1 MENLPEDIFENILF
15 FLKND
20 IEPLDLYRFN
30 SINKSFYKSIN
41 NIKNNYSKDYIFK
54 NQSVQNKI
62 NRLFFRGNKKI
73 FKWLFDNNVFFT
85 ENNILNLVENKRLDI
100 LKISIFYNPIID
112 VLFNDKY
119 NVLMFNSE
127 RIIQHESPLILAGNK
142 NNYDIVKFLIEI
154 NNHKNPFHSQL
165 DILIENLLDKKDK
178 SIIKYIITSH
188 YDKLRGNFFTTEK
201 ILNRLNDCEDIIF
214 YLMLS
219 KKICINNKFIWSC
232 IDKDYTEACIYA
244 YKHISDYQTNL
255 SLLAHGE
262 HIERI
267 MKRNNILLLDFFI
280 TKYPNNF
287 HYVRKH
293 LLNMWVTK
301 EFFMHLF
308 NNYLKFFDCD
318 YPLIDTYLK
327 YDGNVEN
334 IKNLVN
340 NNYMITKDTLKA
352 SLDCENLI
360 IFKIISE
367 KYLKYYN

>member
-1 MENLPEDIFENILF
+1 
-15 FLKND
+15 
-20 IEPLDLYRFN
+20 
-30 SINKSFYKSIN
+30 
-41 NIKNNYSKDYIFK
+41 
-54 NQSVQNKI
+54 
-62 NRLFFRGNKKI
+62 
-73 FKWLFDNNVFFT
+73 
-85 ENNILNLVENKRLDI
+85 
-100 LKISIFYNPIID
+100 
-112 VLFNDKY
+112 
-119 NVLMFNSE
+119 MFNSE

-142 NNYDIVKFLIEI
+142 NNYDIIKFLIEI

-165 DILIENLLDKKDK
+165 DVLIENLLDKEDK
-178 SIIKYIITSH
+178 SIIKYIITDH
-188 YDKLRGNFFTTEK
+188 YDKLRGNHFTTEK
-201 ILNRLNDCEDIIF
+201 ILNRLNDCEDIVF

-255 SLLAHGE
+255 SLLAQGE

-267 MKRNNILLLDFFI
+267 MKRNNILLLDFFV

-327 YDGNVEN
+327 YDANIEN

-340 NNYMITKDTLKA
+340 NNYMITKDTVKA
-352 SLDCENLI
+352 SLECKDLN